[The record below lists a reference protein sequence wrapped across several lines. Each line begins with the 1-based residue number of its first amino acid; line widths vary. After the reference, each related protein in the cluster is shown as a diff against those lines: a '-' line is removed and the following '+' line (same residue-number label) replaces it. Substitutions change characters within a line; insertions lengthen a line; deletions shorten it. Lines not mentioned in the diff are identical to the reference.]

1 MNKPIKNTFTEK
13 EINWRVFNVIISS
26 KKSVVIIA
34 SVFAALG
41 AVSTMSIAEDLPGVM
56 MAGGYPRARSSV
68 ALPAS
73 ASPIQFAVRDA
84 TTSEM
89 QATALVKRLSANR
102 ANLAVLMLERG
113 KIIYEAHNFPSS
125 ETTPLMSFSMSK
137 TLTAFTVG
145 NMLCEGVINSIDSPA
160 ENYNSLLK
168 GTVYGE
174 ASVKNLLMMTSGAKD
189 ADAAVVKPDPWRDIT
204 LGAYTLKNYVQKFKY
219 RDSRLFGG
227 AVLSGSRFV
236 YSNTDTTSLGFL
248 AEDHGGFINNFDW
261 LIWKKI
267 GAEGKGYWQV
277 DKDGLPITYSGFSAT
292 ARDWG
297 RLALFSLDQLKNGS
311 PCQRNFMTE
320 ATSPLIS
327 NTSSSGR
334 SFSHYGYQTWI
345 GNFGPRPSYWYVGY
359 GGQRIGIDPEKERIL
374 IIFSVNENYMD
385 DVYRAFGSWQ
395 RQ

>member
-1 MNKPIKNTFTEK
+1 M
-13 EINWRVFNVIISS
+13 
-26 KKSVVIIA
+26 IA
-34 SVFAALG
+34 CCAFAALG
-41 AVSTMSIAEDLPGVM
+41 TISPESVAEDLPGVM

-73 ASPIQFAVRDA
+73 ASPTQFAARDS
-84 TTSEM
+84 TPTEM
-89 QATALVKRLSANR
+89 QATALVKQLSANK

-113 KIIYEAHNFPSS
+113 KIIYEAHNFPSG
-125 ETTPLMSFSMSK
+125 EAIPLMSFSMSK
-137 TLTAFTVG
+137 TLTAYTVG
-145 NMLCEGVINSIDSPA
+145 NMLCEGVIQSLDSPA
-160 ENYNSLLK
+160 QNYSSLLK

-174 ASVKNLLMMTSGAKD
+174 ATVKNLLMMTSGAKD

-204 LGAYTLKNYVQKFKY
+204 LGTYTLNNYVQKFKY
-219 RDSRLFGG
+219 RDSRFFGG
-227 AVLSGSRFV
+227 PVLSGSRFV

-248 AEDHGGFINNFDW
+248 AEDNGGFINNFDR
-261 LIWKKI
+261 LIWRKI

-277 DKDGLPITYSGFSAT
+277 DKDGLPITYAGFSAT

-297 RLALFSLDQLKNGS
+297 RLALFSLDQLKNGTK
-311 PCQRNFMTE
+311 CQRNFMTE
-320 ATSPLIS
+320 AISPLIS

-374 IIFSVNENYMD
+374 IIFSVNEEYMG